1 MEKLIK
7 TIKNKTG
14 RVPRTIIIARNRKL
28 KELENLE
35 IIKKEM
41 IDNNLDSELINKYM
55 DEEYEKIDLVYKKKV
70 NDYLSKYKNNEIILT
85 NSEKKNKRDA
95 AIDFLL
101 KNKTFLE
108 ENGVKPEQIK
118 KFVDKARYW
127 SGVRLKAQEE
137 YSPERLRS
145 QGYFDYDLSEQMG
158 NLNINSFGKSK
169 LISFEKYLR
178 KLK

>member
-118 KFVDKARYW
+118 KFVDK
-127 SGVRLKAQEE
+127 E
-137 YSPERLRS
+137 YKI
-145 QGYFDYDLSEQMG
+145 
-158 NLNINSFGKSK
+158 INM
-169 LISFEKYLR
+169 KYPVNE
-178 KLK
+178 

>member
-28 KELENLE
+28 KELEHLE

-41 IDNNLDSELINKYM
+41 IDNNLDMELINKYI
-55 DEEYEKIDLVYKKKV
+55 DDEYEKIDSVYKKKV
-70 NDYLSKYKNNEIILT
+70 NDYLSKYKNNEIVLT
-85 NSEKKNKRDA
+85 NSEMKDKRKA
-95 AIDFLL
+95 AIEFLL

-118 KFVDKARYW
+118 KFVDR
-127 SGVRLKAQEE
+127 E
-137 YSPERLRS
+137 Y
-145 QGYFDYDLSEQMG
+145 DI
-158 NLNINSFGKSK
+158 INK
-169 LISFEKYLR
+169 KYPVNE
-178 KLK
+178 